1 MMSVVTMIAVILRD
15 RGVSSIPQNL
25 AI

>member
-1 MMSVVTMIAVILRD
+1 MSVVTMIAVILRD
-15 RGVSSIPQNL
+15 RGVSSIPENL